1 MTLCADDMTIVFS
14 DKDINKLNKKVNNAM
29 NELFKYFRKN
39 KLILNVKKSSFI
51 LISLSDQK
59 NLISLSNMM
68 ENQ

>member
-1 MTLCADDMTIVFS
+1 MTIVFS